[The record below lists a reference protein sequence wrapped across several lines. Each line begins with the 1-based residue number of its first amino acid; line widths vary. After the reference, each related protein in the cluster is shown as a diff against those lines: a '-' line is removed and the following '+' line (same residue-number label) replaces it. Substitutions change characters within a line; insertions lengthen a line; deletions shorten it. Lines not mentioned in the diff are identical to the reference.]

1 MDGDI
6 LEQPLTAES
15 LQQILA
21 FSRKMESEE
30 TLSREAASVLRLSKD
45 GIDGDTSNDAV
56 MREFSTLLTHIDS
69 CFDNFR
75 AELSALI
82 FPIFA
87 HLYIQLI
94 AEGRSLQAALF
105 SEKFSRHVPSM
116 YEEQTKSLT
125 RISTH
130 SQAANHELVQAL
142 TKNQFVVRISKSAIK
157 QLEPFLTRNSIV
169 RDMMRDHLHIEA
181 IDGSRIKSATEAGLG
196 GILGQVGKQERR
208 HKMFYGTIKE
218 DFSTQLGLEKKRPKI
233 KERSDSKKRTQMV
246 LHLIEYLY
254 QQR

>member
-1 MDGDI
+1 MDNDGDTTHKYTYNMDGDI
-6 LEQPLTAES
+6 FEQPLTAES

-21 FSRKMESEE
+21 FFKKNGLTESEE
-30 TLSREAASVLRLSKD
+30 TLSREAAVVLRLSKD
-45 GIDGDTSNDAV
+45 GVDSDISNDAI

-69 CFDNFR
+69 SFDNFR

-82 FPIFA
+82 FPVFA

-116 YEEQTKSLT
+116 YEEQTKLLT

-130 SQAANHELVQAL
+130 SQAANHALVQAL

-169 RDMMRDHLHIEA
+169 RDVMRDHLHIE
-181 IDGSRIKSATEAGLG
+181 G
-196 GILGQVGKQERR
+196 G
-208 HKMFYGTIKE
+208 
-218 DFSTQLGLEKKRPKI
+218 FSLLFENLRVHY
-233 KERSDSKKRTQMV
+233 R
-246 LHLIEYLY
+246 
-254 QQR
+254 